1 MNQTAAFIYGIAY
14 ILGLLVSAYSWGRS
28 GVLLVGLI
36 LAIATVCW
44 QWFIRKLRKSQTLF
58 KLESGQQILSPAVGN
73 EVEELLTQPPER
85 KQRVSQRLLQLSR
98 SIPKV
103 PETVWLMAG
112 LIAVLASLYLDLRTP
127 TPAVNDVSRLIPQ
140 SGSTQNLLM
149 TVRGKV
155 ANSPRVTRSGRG
167 QFWFNP
173 YQVSEIA
180 GNDKPVAVSQD
191 VIGKLYV
198 TVPLL
203 QATGLYPGADIAI
216 TGSLYKPQP
225 PSNPGAFDFKAY
237 LARQG
242 AFAGLRGRYLSPIQP
257 LQQSPWGWSTLQQ
270 RILQA
275 IVGKLGVPEGSLL
288 SAIVLGRRAVDL
300 PYDIRDA
307 FVQVGL
313 AHVLAASGFH
323 VSLLLGTVLTL
334 TRRLQ
339 AQTRLSLGSLTL
351 LGYVGLTGGS
361 ASVLRAA
368 LMGGAAL
375 IGLVLQR
382 QVKSLN
388 VLFAVA
394 IVLLLWNPQWI
405 WDLGFQF
412 SFLATIGL
420 LVTAPAIV
428 KRLKILPPTIATLI
442 AVPVAAAVWTLP
454 LQLYTFKV
462 VSPYS
467 ILVNILTVPFIVVNT
482 LGGMISAAVAL
493 IIPTAGGAI
502 AGLLH
507 YPLVGLIQIVQRF
520 AQLPGNSMTVGA
532 VSEMQLIALYTLYC
546 IVWAGCE
553 IYHSQ
558 RQDNNQFYP
567 PQPSRVWL
575 RPIPIAILVAF
586 LLIAVPAGYS
596 KYSRFQVTVLN
607 TPGEPIL
614 LIEDQGEITLV
625 NSGGKN
631 TARYTV
637 LPVLQQQGINQIDW
651 SVATHS
657 RLGLSIGW
665 QTILEKIPVEIFY
678 DNPAS
683 KKTYEVSNQ
692 AIQAALEQQ
701 NGIYIPLAVENPV
714 ELGSTQIELI
724 DAETPMVKFLIRNQ
738 IWMLFGD
745 ISLKEQEDLIKQQ
758 GLNPVDVLWWS
769 GRRLDQRVLQ
779 LLRPKVAIA
788 SSESI
793 DPETIEQLYQQQVQ
807 VFWVGRDGALQW
819 TPSEGF
825 STHLSSDE
833 TDGSFL

>member
-28 GVLLVGLI
+28 GILLVALI
-36 LAIATVCW
+36 LAIATLCW
-44 QWFIRKLRKSQTLF
+44 QSWIRKRRKSQTLL
-58 KLESGQQILSPAVGN
+58 KLEHQQQIVSAATEAN
-73 EVEELLTQPPER
+73 EIPQQPGKSGPLL
-85 KQRVSQRLLQLSR
+85 RLNQVISR
-98 SIPKV
+98 V

-112 LIAVLASLYLDLRTP
+112 LVAVFASLYIDLRTP
-127 TPAVNDVSRLIPQ
+127 QPAVNDISQLISQ
-140 SGSTQNLLM
+140 SGNTQDLFM

-155 ANSPRVTRSGRG
+155 ASSPRVTRSGRG
-167 QFWFNP
+167 QFWLKP

-180 GNDKPVAVSQD
+180 GNNEPVAVSQD
-191 VIGKLYV
+191 VRGKLYV

-216 TGSLYKPQP
+216 TGSLYQP
-225 PSNPGAFDFKAY
+225 SSPSNPGAFDFQAY

-242 AFAGLRGRYLSPIQP
+242 AFAGLRGRYLTPIQP
-257 LQQSPWGWSTLQQ
+257 LEISPWGWFRLQQ
-270 RILQA
+270 RISQA
-275 IVGKLGVPEGSLL
+275 IVGKLGVPQGSLL
-288 SAIVLGRRAVDL
+288 SAMVLGRRAVDL

-313 AHVLAASGFH
+313 AHILAASGFH
-323 VSLLLGTVLTL
+323 VSLLLATVLVL
-334 TRRLQ
+334 TRLLS
-339 AQTRLSLGSLTL
+339 AQTRLGLGVLTL
-351 LGYVGLTGGS
+351 LIYIGLTGGS
-361 ASVLRAA
+361 ASVLRAG

-394 IVLLLWNPQWI
+394 ILLLLLNPQWI

-412 SFLATIGL
+412 SFLATLGL

-428 KRLKILPPTIATLI
+428 NRLKILPPTLATLI
-442 AVPVAAAVWTLP
+442 AVPVAASIWALP

-467 ILVNILTVPFIVVNT
+467 IAVNILTVPFVVINT
-482 LGGMISAAVAL
+482 LGGMIAATVAL
-493 IIPTAGGAI
+493 IIPQAGGAI
-502 AGLLH
+502 AGLLD
-507 YPLVGLIQIVQRF
+507 YPLRGLINIVQGF
-520 AQLPGNSMTVGA
+520 AQLPGNSMTVGS
-532 VSEMQLIALYTLYC
+532 VSDLQLIALYSLYC
-546 IVWAGCE
+546 LVWAAMT
-553 IYHSQ
+553 INQ
-558 RQDNNQFYP
+558 RQQNHDPFNPSSVDNFRFFHP
-567 PQPSRVWL
+567 VPLATIV
-575 RPIPIAILVAF
+575 AI
-586 LLIAVPAGYS
+586 LLIAIPAGYS
-596 KYSRFQVTVLN
+596 HYSRFQVTVLD

-614 LIEDQGEITLV
+614 LIEDLGEVTLV

-651 SVATHS
+651 SIATHS

-665 QTILEKIPVEIFY
+665 QTILEKMPVGVFY

-683 KKTYEVSNQ
+683 KKTYQVSNQ
-692 AIQAALEQQ
+692 AIQAALDQQ
-701 NGIYIPLAVENPV
+701 KGIYLPLPVENAV
-714 ELGSTQIELI
+714 VLGSTQIELL
-724 DAETPMVKFLIRNQ
+724 DAEIPMVQFQIRDQ
-738 IWMLFGD
+738 TWLLLGD
-745 ISLKEQEDLIKQQ
+745 LRLEEQEDLIKEQIF
-758 GLNPVDVLWWS
+758 NPVDILWWS
-769 GRRLDQRVLQ
+769 GKRLDQRVVQ

-788 SSESI
+788 SAEAI
-793 DPETIEQLYQQQVQ
+793 DPKTIEQLYQQQVQ
-807 VFWVGRDGALQW
+807 VFWTGHDGAIQW

-825 STHLSSDE
+825 STNLSSDE

>member
-1 MNQTAAFIYGIAY
+1 MNQTAAYIYGIAY
-14 ILGLLVSAYSWGRS
+14 ILGLLLSAYSWGRS
-28 GVLLVGLI
+28 GVLLVALI
-36 LAIATVCW
+36 LAIATLCW
-44 QWFIRKLRKSQTLF
+44 QACIRKLRKSQTLF
-58 KLESGQQILSPAVGN
+58 NLEYQQQTVPPIVGDEDEEIPTLPPPQSPGM
-73 EVEELLTQPPER
+73 
-85 KQRVSQRLLQLSR
+85 SQRLLKLSR
-98 SIPKV
+98 FLPKV

-112 LIAVLASLYLDLRTP
+112 LIAVIASFYLNVRTP
-127 TPAVNDVSRLIPQ
+127 QPATTDISQLISQ
-140 SGSTQNLLM
+140 GGNTQDLLM

-155 ANSPRVTRSGRG
+155 TSSPRVTRSGRG
-167 QFWFNP
+167 QFWLNP
-173 YQVSEIA
+173 YHVSEIA
-180 GNDKPVAVSQD
+180 GNDKPVEVSQD
-191 VIGKLYV
+191 VTGKLYV

-216 TGSLYKPQP
+216 TGSLYQPQP

-242 AFAGLRGRYLSPIQP
+242 AYAGLRGRYLTPIQP
-257 LQQSPWGWSTLQQ
+257 LENPSWGWVTLQQ
-270 RILQA
+270 RILRA

-288 SAIVLGRRAVDL
+288 SAMVLGRRAIDL

-334 TRRLQ
+334 TRQLSS
-339 AQTRLSLGSLTL
+339 QTRLSVGFLTL

-375 IGLVLQR
+375 MGLAFQR

-388 VLFAVA
+388 VLFAVG
-394 IVLLLWNPQWI
+394 ILLLLWNPQWI

-412 SFLATIGL
+412 SFLATLGL

-428 KRLKILPPTIATLI
+428 NRLKGLPPTLATLI

-467 ILVNILTVPFIVVNT
+467 ILVNILTVPFVVINT
-482 LGGMISAAVAL
+482 LGGMVSAAVAL
-493 IIPTAGGAI
+493 IFPQVGSFI
-502 AGLLH
+502 AGFLY
-507 YPLVGLIQIVQRF
+507 YPLQGLINIVQGF

-532 VSEMQLIALYTLYC
+532 VSDVQLIALYTLYC
-546 IVWAGCE
+546 MVWAGMAL
-553 IYHSQ
+553 YH
-558 RQDNNQFYP
+558 RQQDGSLASPTLWTRQF
-567 PQPSRVWL
+567 L
-575 RPIPIAILVAF
+575 RPVPMAIVVAF

-596 KYSRFQVTVLN
+596 KYSRFQVTVLD

-614 LIEDQGEITLV
+614 LIEDQGQTTLV
-625 NSGGKN
+625 NSGGQN

-637 LPVLQQQGINQIDW
+637 LPFLQQQGINHIDW

-665 QTILEKIPVEIFY
+665 QTILEKMPVRIFY

-692 AIQAALEQQ
+692 AIQEALEQQ
-701 NGIYIPLAVENPV
+701 KGIYLPLQVENPV
-714 ELGSTQIELI
+714 QLASTQVELI
-724 DAETPMVKFLIRNQ
+724 DAETPIFQFQIREHT
-738 IWMLFGD
+738 WMLFGD
-745 ISLKEQEDLIKQQ
+745 LSLEEQEDLIKKQ
-758 GLNPVDVLWWS
+758 GLSPIHVLWWS
-769 GRRLDQRVLQ
+769 GKRLDQRVLQ
-779 LLRPKVAIA
+779 LLRPSVAIA
-788 SSESI
+788 SSDTV
-793 DPETIEQLYQQQVQ
+793 DPSTIEQLYQQQAQ
-807 VFWVGRDGALQW
+807 VFWIGRDGTLTW

-825 STHLSSDE
+825 ATSLSSDE

>member
-14 ILGLLVSAYSWGRS
+14 ILGLLVSGYSWGRS
-28 GVLLVGLI
+28 GVLLMALI
-36 LAIATVCW
+36 LAIATLGW
-44 QWFIRKLRKSQTLF
+44 QSFIRRLRKSQTLF
-58 KLESGQQILSPAVGN
+58 NLESQQKIVPLSVGN
-73 EVEELLTQPPER
+73 GVEEMPILPSPQLSGR
-85 KQRVSQRLLQLSR
+85 SQKLLQLSR
-98 SIPKV
+98 FIPKI

-112 LIAVLASLYLDLRTP
+112 LIAVVASLYLNLRTP
-127 TPAVNDVSRLIPQ
+127 QPTQTDISQLIFQ
-140 SGSTQNLLM
+140 SGNTQDLLM

-155 ANSPRVTRSGRG
+155 TSSPRVTRSGRG
-167 QFWFNP
+167 QFWLNP
-173 YQVSEIA
+173 YHVSEIA
-180 GNDKPVAVSQD
+180 GNDKPVEVSQD
-191 VIGKLYV
+191 VTGKLYV

-216 TGSLYKPQP
+216 TGSLYQPQP

-242 AFAGLRGRYLSPIQP
+242 AFAGLRGRYLTPIQP
-257 LQQSPWGWSTLQQ
+257 LENPPWGWATLQQ

-275 IVGKLGVPEGSLL
+275 IVGKLGVPDGSLL
-288 SAIVLGRRAVDL
+288 SAMVLGRRAIDL

-334 TRRLQ
+334 TRQFSSR
-339 AQTRLSLGSLTL
+339 TRFTVGLLTL

-368 LMGGAAL
+368 FMGWAALMGLAF
-375 IGLVLQR
+375 QR

-388 VLFAVA
+388 VLFGVA
-394 IVLLLWNPQWI
+394 ILLLLWNPQWI

-412 SFLATIGL
+412 SFLATLGL

-428 KRLKILPPTIATLI
+428 NRLKGLPPTIATLI
-442 AVPVAAAVWTLP
+442 AVPVAASVWALP

-467 ILVNILTVPFIVVNT
+467 ILVNILTVPFVVINT
-482 LGGMISAAVAL
+482 LGGMVSAAVAL
-493 IIPTAGGAI
+493 IFPQVGSLI

-507 YPLVGLIQIVQRF
+507 YPLQGLIQIVQGF

-532 VSEMQLIALYTLYC
+532 VSEVQLIALYTLYC
-546 IVWAGCE
+546 MVWAGMTL
-553 IYHSQ
+553 YH
-558 RQDNNQFYP
+558 RQQEEVLLLPTAWSRQF
-567 PQPSRVWL
+567 L
-575 RPIPIAILVAF
+575 RPVPIAILVAF
-586 LLIAVPAGYS
+586 LLIAIPAGYS

-614 LIEDQGEITLV
+614 LIEDQGQTTLV
-625 NSGGKN
+625 NSGGQN

-637 LPVLQQQGINQIDW
+637 LPFLQQQGINQIDW
-651 SVATHS
+651 SIATHS

-665 QTILEKIPVEIFY
+665 QTILEKMAVGIFY

-692 AIQAALEQQ
+692 AIQEALEQQ
-701 NGIYIPLAVENPV
+701 NGIYLPLQVETPV
-714 ELGSTQIELI
+714 ELGSTQVKLI
-724 DAETPMVKFLIRNQ
+724 DAETPIVQFQIRDRT
-738 IWMLFGD
+738 WMLFGD
-745 ISLKEQEDLIKQQ
+745 LSLEEQEDLIKIQ
-758 GLNPVDVLWWS
+758 GLNPVHVLWWS
-769 GRRLDQRVLQ
+769 GKRLDQRVLQ
-779 LLRPKVAIA
+779 LLRPEVAIA
-788 SSESI
+788 SSDTI
-793 DPETIEQLYQQQVQ
+793 DPKTIEQLYQQQAQ
-807 VFWVGRDGALQW
+807 VFWIGRDGVVKW

-825 STHLSSDE
+825 ATRLNSDE

>member
-28 GVLLVGLI
+28 GILLVALI
-36 LAIATVCW
+36 LAIATLCW
-44 QWFIRKLRKSQTLF
+44 QSLIRQLRKSQTLF
-58 KLESGQQILSPAVGN
+58 KLEHQQQIISAATDPEAEDRPSPPPPRGISGQLLRLSQV
-73 EVEELLTQPPER
+73 
-85 KQRVSQRLLQLSR
+85 
-98 SIPKV
+98 IPRV

-112 LIAVLASLYLDLRTP
+112 LVAVCASLYLDLRTP
-127 TPAVNDVSRLIPQ
+127 QPAVNDISQLISQ
-140 SGSTQNLLM
+140 SGNTTDLLM

-155 ANSPRVTRSGRG
+155 ASSPRVTRSGRG
-167 QFWFNP
+167 QFWLKP

-180 GNDKPVAVSQD
+180 GNNEPVAVSQD
-191 VIGKLYV
+191 VTGKLYV

-216 TGSLYKPQP
+216 TGSLYQP
-225 PSNPGAFDFKAY
+225 SQPSNPGAFDFQAY

-242 AFAGLRGRYLSPIQP
+242 AFAGLRGRYLTPIQP
-257 LQQSPWGWSTLQQ
+257 LEISPWGWSSLQQ
-270 RILQA
+270 RISRA
-275 IVGKLGVPEGSLL
+275 IVGKLGVPQGSLL
-288 SAIVLGRRAVDL
+288 SAMVLGRRAVDL

-323 VSLLLGTVLTL
+323 VSLLLATILAL
-334 TRRLQ
+334 TRPLS
-339 AQTRLSLGSLTL
+339 AQTRLGLGLLTL
-351 LGYVGLTGGS
+351 LIYIGLTGGS
-361 ASVLRAA
+361 ASVLRAS
-368 LMGGAAL
+368 LMGAAAL

-394 IVLLLWNPQWI
+394 ILLLLWNPQWI

-412 SFLATIGL
+412 SFLATLGL

-428 KRLKILPPTIATLI
+428 NRLKILPPTLATLI
-442 AVPVAAAVWTLP
+442 AVPLAASIWTLP

-467 ILVNILTVPFIVVNT
+467 IVVNILTVPFVVIDT
-482 LGGMISAAVAL
+482 LGGMVSAMVAL
-493 IIPTAGGAI
+493 IVPQAGGAI
-502 AGLLH
+502 AGLLD
-507 YPLVGLIQIVQRF
+507 YPLQGLINIVQGF
-520 AQLPGNSMTVGA
+520 AQLPGNAMSVGA
-532 VSEMQLIALYTLYC
+532 VSDLQLIALYSLYC
-546 IVWAGCE
+546 IVWAGME
-553 IYHSQ
+553 IDRRQRNQDHLHYSTVGHS
-558 RQDNNQFYP
+558 RFFHP
-567 PQPSRVWL
+567 VPL
-575 RPIPIAILVAF
+575 ATIIAIL
-586 LLIAVPAGYS
+586 LIAIPARYS
-596 KYSRFQVTVLN
+596 HYSRFQVTVLD

-614 LIEDQGEITLV
+614 LIEDLGKITLV
-625 NSGGKN
+625 NSGGQN

-665 QTILEKIPVEIFY
+665 QTILEKMPVGVFY

-683 KKTYEVSNQ
+683 KKTYQVSNQ
-692 AIQAALEQQ
+692 AIQAALDQQ
-701 NGIYIPLAVENPV
+701 QGIYLPLPVENAV
-714 ELGSTQIELI
+714 VLGSTQIQLL
-724 DAETPMVKFLIRNQ
+724 DAEIPMVEFQIRDQ
-738 IWMLFGD
+738 TWLLLGD
-745 ISLKEQEDLIKQQ
+745 LTLEEQEDLIKEQKF
-758 GLNPVDVLWWS
+758 NPTDILWWS
-769 GRRLDQRVLQ
+769 GRRLDQRVVQ

-788 SSESI
+788 TAEAI
-793 DPETIEQLYQQQVQ
+793 DPKTIEQLYQQQVQ
-807 VFWVGRDGALQW
+807 VFWTGHDGAIQW

-825 STHLSSDE
+825 STNLSSDE